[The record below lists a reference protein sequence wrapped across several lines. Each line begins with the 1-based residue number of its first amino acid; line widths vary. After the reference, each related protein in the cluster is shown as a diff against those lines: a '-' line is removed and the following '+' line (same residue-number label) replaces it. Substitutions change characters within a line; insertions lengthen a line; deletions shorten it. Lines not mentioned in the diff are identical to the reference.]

1 MHRRASRSLKSL
13 LGSGRLIANS
23 RVVSIRFSASDA
35 DSNPTYEF
43 QAETKKLLDIVA
55 KSLYSE
61 VEIFVRE
68 LISNSSDALNKVLQT
83 KSV

>member
-1 MHRRASRSLKSL
+1 MHRRACPSIKSL
-13 LGSGRLIANS
+13 LGPGRFVANS
-23 RVVSIRFSASDA
+23 RVVSLRFSASDA
-35 DSNPTYEF
+35 DSSPTYEF

-68 LISNSSDALNKVLQT
+68 LISNSSDALNKVLQPFFL
-83 KSV
+83 

>member
-13 LGSGRLIANS
+13 FGSGRSVANS

-35 DSNPTYEF
+35 DFNPTYEF

-83 KSV
+83 